1 VEVSMRGKTFEELE
15 VGQEFQTGARTI
27 TETDVVNFA
36 GISGDYHPEHMNE
49 EFAKKGALGGRIA
62 HGVLILA
69 VATGQMNQTGMLE
82 GTNIAVME
90 TRVRFLLPVRFGDTI
105 RTVVRVSSKRETKKP
120 DRGVVT
126 LEATVLNQTNQT
138 VLEAE
143 LVVMVYRMDHVP
155 SWT

>member
-1 VEVSMRGKTFEELE
+1 MRGKTFEELE
-15 VGQEFQTGARTI
+15 VGQEFLTGARTI

-90 TRVRFLLPVRFGDTI
+90 TKVRFLLPVRFGDTI
-105 RTVVRVSSKRETKKP
+105 RTVARVLSKRETKKP

-126 LEATVLNQTNQT
+126 LQATVLNQTDLT

-143 LVVMVYRMDHVP
+143 LVVLVYRKDYVP
-155 SWT
+155 HRT

>member
-1 VEVSMRGKTFEELE
+1 MRGKTFEELE
-15 VGQEFQTGARTI
+15 VGQEIQTGARTI

-49 EFAKKGALGGRIA
+49 EFAKRSAMGGRIA
-62 HGVLILA
+62 HGMLILA

-90 TRVRFLLPVRFGDTI
+90 TRVRFLHPVRFGDTI
-105 RTVVRVSSKRETKKP
+105 RTVAHVLDKRETKKP

-126 LEATVLNQTNQT
+126 LRATVLNQTDLT
-138 VLEAE
+138 VLEAD
-143 LVVMVYRMDHVP
+143 LIVLVYRRDHVP
-155 SWT
+155 PRT